1 MSILTFHRCFK
12 EVMKL
17 TPLQYQK
24 NLKLQEA
31 QNLMLYKGLTVQQAA
46 FEVGYES
53 LRQFSR
59 EYKRQFGNTPKK
71 DIQELKERLCK
82 TSNWFSDR

>member
-1 MSILTFHRCFK
+1 M
-12 EVMKL
+12 
-17 TPLQYQK
+17 
-24 NLKLQEA
+24 
-31 QNLMLYKGLTVQQAA
+31 AA

-82 TSNWFSDR
+82 TNELVLRSLARLRNLER